1 MPELSWRKSAHKQ
14 LRAITHADDRKKLND
29 QINEL
34 KNFPLVPPNLD
45 VTTLKN
51 GQADYRLRWGFIGFC
66 LIIREIENLKSLPS
80 RKFYGVVHELI
91 VIENG
96 RSDFPIITLRILNRK
111 PST

>member
-51 GQADYRLRWGFIGFC
+51 GQADYRLRWGNYRVLFDYQRDREPQ
-66 LIIREIENLKSLPS
+66 IIAIQEVLRRSS
-80 RKFYGVVHELI
+80 RTYS
-91 VIENG
+91 N
-96 RSDFPIITLRILNRK
+96 
-111 PST
+111 